1 MVGKDLRPARV
12 AWVWRFRDDPEAAVG
27 MVDDSDGFSFGGSNW
42 PGAAQE
48 VEGVVVI
55 DAALE
60 MNGEVEV

>member
-1 MVGKDLRPARV
+1 
-12 AWVWRFRDDPEAAVG
+12 